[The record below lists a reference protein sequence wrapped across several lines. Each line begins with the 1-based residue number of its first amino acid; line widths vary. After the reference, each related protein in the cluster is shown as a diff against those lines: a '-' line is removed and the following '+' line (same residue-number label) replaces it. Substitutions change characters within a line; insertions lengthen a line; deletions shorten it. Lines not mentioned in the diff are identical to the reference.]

1 MSEEISIVPM
11 KELKLGRYILIDD
24 VPCKVME
31 INVSSPGKHGAAKM
45 RIVAIGIFDG
55 QKKSLLKPSES
66 DIHVPI
72 ITKSKSQVVSIN
84 NNTAQ
89 LMDLTTYSVY
99 EIQIPAELLNKIK
112 PGNEVEII
120 ETMNKKIISR
130 ITGESK

>member
-45 RIVAIGIFDG
+45 RIVAIGIFDS
-55 QKKSLLKPSES
+55 QKKTLLKPSES
-66 DIHVPI
+66 DVHVPI
-72 ITKSKSQVVSIN
+72 ITKSKSQVVSIS

-89 LMDLTTYSVY
+89 LMDLITYSVY
-99 EIQIPAELLNKIK
+99 EIQIPAELLKKIK
-112 PGNEVEII
+112 PGNDVEII

-130 ITGESK
+130 IVGESK